1 MSKVVKIGKINV
13 NLDALKGASRS
24 DVYQIFSHMS
34 EAGVDVLWSEYEKT
48 IPSKEEEPI
57 KKKKKKTTEG
67 EE

>member
-34 EAGVDVLWSEYEKT
+34 EAWVDVLWSEYEKT

-57 KKKKKKTTEG
+57 KKKKKKTKEG